1 MLSSGQ
7 LVRWQARNKAIRATT
22 GGRRDNGV
30 GVDVIVG
37 VMDCVRIEQSVGPCG
52 SKNYHER

>member
-1 MLSSGQ
+1 M
-7 LVRWQARNKAIRATT
+7 RWQARNKAIRAMT